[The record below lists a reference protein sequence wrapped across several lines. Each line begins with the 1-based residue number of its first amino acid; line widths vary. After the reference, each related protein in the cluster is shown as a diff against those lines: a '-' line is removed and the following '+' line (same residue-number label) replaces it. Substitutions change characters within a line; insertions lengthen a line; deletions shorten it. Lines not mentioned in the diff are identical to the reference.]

1 MAVRLGLLRVTLSLG
16 GNNFYNG
23 AQSHFKE
30 MSGCVRVTVN
40 KSEKLEVHLGLLRV
54 TLTPGLYN

>member
-1 MAVRLGLLRVTLSLG
+1 MAVRSGLLRVTLSLG
-16 GNNFYNG
+16 GNNFCRG
-23 AQSHFKE
+23 AQGDFKE
-30 MSGCVRVTVN
+30 MSGCVRVTLN